1 MVNFH
6 MEKNSQSLD
15 VSVFLKRIFSE
26 YDNKGIA
33 YCVERNYQ
41 NYPEIITGDI
51 DLVVSSSDFEMAI
64 EISLETAFLCGWK
77 NFVNYKTQQSVHL
90 GFCGDN
96 YPNRYVLVI
105 EFFNGGTWRGLSFL
119 TPKQIL
125 NERVRYNDVWRP
137 NSAHEAII
145 TLVHH
150 LLYNGKVFDKY
161 RDNIYNLAL
170 RNKEKFKSE
179 LGRRFGRRIADEMTY
194 YVDNRKWQDL
204 ERLSMKLR
212 INLVIRSLLFTCFS
226 TLKSVLDLFTAG
238 NKKPSGVLINVLDEK
253 DSLDD
258 LLNEIL
264 SLADKWHIFIPPNR
278 RLFAL
283 SEKNQRLVSRSVV
296 RTLRSGG
303 VAVVKYS
310 RKSDY
315 RRLFLGHE
323 VSNTP
328 YELVIEESLVLLKYK
343 SQYHEIA
350 LDSPENMALEFWF
363 TVLNM
368 GVA

>member
-1 MVNFH
+1 MG
-6 MEKNSQSLD
+6 KNSQSLD
-15 VSVFLKRIFSE
+15 VGVFLKRVFRE

-77 NFVNYKTQQSVHL
+77 NFVNYKTKQSVHL

-96 YPNRYVLVI
+96 YPSRYVLVI
-105 EFFNGGTWRGLSFL
+105 EFFNGGTWRGLNFL

-125 NERVRYNDVWRP
+125 KERVRYNDVWRP
-137 NSAHEAII
+137 NPAHEAII

-161 RDNIYNLAL
+161 RDNIYNLAS
-170 RNKEKFKSE
+170 RDKEKFNSE
-179 LGRRFGRRIADEMTY
+179 LERRFGRRIADKMTCF
-194 YVDNRKWQDL
+194 VDNKKWQDL
-204 ERLSMKLR
+204 ESLAMKLR
-212 INLVIRSLLFTCFS
+212 INLAIRSLLFTSLS
-226 TLKSVLDLFTAG
+226 TFKSVLDLFGAG
-238 NKKPSGVLINVLDEK
+238 NKKPLGILIKVLGEN
-253 DSLDD
+253 DSLED

-264 SLADKWHIFIPPNR
+264 SLANKWHIFIPPNR
-278 RLFAL
+278 RLFVL
-283 SEKNQRLVSRSVV
+283 DENNQRLVSRSIV
-296 RTLRSGG
+296 RTVRSGG

-315 RRLFLGHE
+315 RRLFLVHE
-323 VSNTP
+323 VLNTP
-328 YELVIEESLVLLKYK
+328 YELVIEESLVLLKYE
-343 SQYHEIA
+343 SQYHKIA
-350 LDSPENMALEFWF
+350 LDSPENMAFEFWF

-368 GVA
+368 AVA